1 MALTKIKLTQL
12 HITTEWSNEIISS
25 SDEETITRHQTTL
38 WAVINEVDNP
48 RREIEAKKI
57 EDKDVTEGNAKINKK
72 LADTDSHVRTAKKW
86 LEENRRK
93 QESIERKEKLQ
104 FEMKLVESKLKLSN
118 PTRDLIES
126 GISGWNPSQTAET
139 SYYEMRRFAYGLA
152 KILGTVHRE
161 HREK

>member
-1 MALTKIKLTQL
+1 MKSTIR
-12 HITTEWSNEIISS
+12 
-25 SDEETITRHQTTL
+25 DEKSK
-38 WAVINEVDNP
+38 P
-48 RREIEAKKI
+48 RKSR
-57 EDKDVTEGNAKINKK
+57 TNAKINKK

-126 GISGWNPSQTAET
+126 GISG
-139 SYYEMRRFAYGLA
+139 
-152 KILGTVHRE
+152 
-161 HREK
+161 